1 MYKEYLNTAL
11 NESLKTFEARSRNN
25 IPKRKLKES
34 TNSGMP
40 RKVTV
45 EDLIDTYD
53 GNEMVVDQANGLIQM
68 YTQVWIDG
76 ERAFSDRWDFNDE
89 DYPQYFGTKEDP
101 NDDWDG
107 FLNDPEVREY
117 FIQDFADK
125 LNDEIAQEL
134 EDWYDPGA
142 EVFITAGGPKVYLT
156 EGMKRKNKHHK
167 SIHEAKKT
175 TKK

>member
-53 GNEMVVDQANGLIQM
+53 GNEMVYDQATGLTEM
-68 YTQVWIDG
+68 HTTVYIDD
-76 ERAFSDRWDFNDE
+76 EPAISEHWDFDGE

-101 NDDWDG
+101 NDDWDE
-107 FLNDPEVREY
+107 FLNDPEIRDIMQE
-117 FIQDFADK
+117 FADK
-125 LNDEIAQEL
+125 LNKEIAQEI
-134 EDWYDPGA
+134 EDWYEPGV
-142 EVFITAGGPKVYLT
+142 EVLITAGGPKVYLT
-156 EGMKRKNKHHK
+156 EGMRRKNIHHK

-175 TKK
+175 KKK